1 MVFALQG
8 HFLCIFVFG
17 NRGVGFIVWK
27 SAFRDMS
34 STHRYIG
41 LIFAVL
47 VYSHVWFRI
56 EMVVWKSAFA
66 DTACTVHTHELDF

>member
-56 EMVVWKSAFA
+56 EMVGLEK
-66 DTACTVHTHELDF
+66 CLLQIPPVHTHELDF